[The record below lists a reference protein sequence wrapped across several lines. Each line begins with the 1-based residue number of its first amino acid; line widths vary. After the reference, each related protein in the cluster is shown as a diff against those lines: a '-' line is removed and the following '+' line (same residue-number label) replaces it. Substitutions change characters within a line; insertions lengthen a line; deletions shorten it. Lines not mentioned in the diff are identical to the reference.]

1 MNTPT
6 PQERILGIV
15 NNHWQSCAVGAAAQL
30 ELADLLSNG
39 PMDIDLLAERTKT
52 HAPSLFRMLRALEST
67 GIFTQ
72 VSPRVFANTP
82 MSECLRRNAQGSQWA
97 WKKAMKAQ
105 RIPDTDSI
113 EELARFWDTHD
124 LTDFDDQLEE
134 VRTPI
139 FARRK
144 EATVA
149 IALTRKEA
157 ATLKRLAEHEGVK
170 EAKLVRNWV
179 REKLRAS
186 SSIKPPNKPL
196 QPTAHKRRR
205 G

>member
-1 MNTPT
+1 M
-6 PQERILGIV
+6 E
-15 NNHWQSCAVGAAAQL
+15 
-30 ELADLLSNG
+30 
-39 PMDIDLLAERTKT
+39 
-52 HAPSLFRMLRALEST
+52 
-67 GIFTQ
+67 
-72 VSPRVFANTP
+72 
-82 MSECLRRNAQGSQWA
+82 
-97 WKKAMKAQ
+97 KAMKAQ

-157 ATLKRLAEHEGVK
+157 ATLKRLAEREGVK

-179 REKLRAS
+179 REKLRTS
-186 SSIKPPNKPL
+186 SSIKPPNKPS
-196 QPTAHKRRR
+196 QPTAHKTRR